1 MSLLLAAVVVA
12 VLGSIAA
19 AGVVAGFRRRD
30 VVAVEALADPLEDRR
45 LALQR
50 SLADLEDA
58 RGAGALDDDGY
69 RRLRSETDARLER
82 VDRALAGRAPAA
94 DPSPGSVPA
103 AGAPQPPKQVPTW
116 AVGILLAG
124 VVSAVVL
131 TSLTRRTEAPPVASA
146 PGADASDP
154 FAFFEQ
160 RVREHPD
167 DVAAR
172 LDLAHRY
179 LDLGRADEALAEYT
193 VALELDPDDAEAH
206 AHVGLILYGGGRIE
220 EALASVDRALATDPA
235 YPEALLIRGVILL
248 EGLDRPREAIVAFEG
263 YLDAAPFGSARG
275 NVEGLI
281 LQAEAALAGREGQ
294 GST

>member
-1 MSLLLAAVVVA
+1 MTKLAGAIERRERPTA
-12 VLGSIAA
+12 R
-19 AGVVAGFRRRD
+19 AG
-30 VVAVEALADPLEDRR
+30 
-45 LALQR
+45 
-50 SLADLEDA
+50 SLAPAE
-58 RGAGALDDDGY
+58 
-69 RRLRSETDARLER
+69 E
-82 VDRALAGRAPAA
+82 AA
-94 DPSPGSVPA
+94 DGPRPALGPRKVPA
-103 AGAPQPPKQVPTW
+103 W
-116 AVGILLAG
+116 AVGVLVGGTVLAMIVAALVRDSSSVAARPSG
-124 VVSAVVL
+124 P
-131 TSLTRRTEAPPVASA
+131 TASA
-146 PGADASDP
+146 EDP
-154 FAFFEQ
+154 LAFFEQ

-179 LDLGRADEALAEYT
+179 LDLGRADEALEEYA

-281 LQAEAALAGREGQ
+281 LQAEAALAGRGDQ